1 MSNQFTMDLI
11 CPAILDPQVQDDMKS
26 DRGAQVIIDTTIIEQ
41 QFLISNEKD
50 EEEYSNLMN
59 KNNENQNIEE
69 PNNKEGEAS
78 DNDQKG
84 IAIGK

>member
-1 MSNQFTMDLI
+1 
-11 CPAILDPQVQDDMKS
+11 
-26 DRGAQVIIDTTIIEQ
+26 
-41 QFLISNEKD
+41 
-50 EEEYSNLMN
+50 MN